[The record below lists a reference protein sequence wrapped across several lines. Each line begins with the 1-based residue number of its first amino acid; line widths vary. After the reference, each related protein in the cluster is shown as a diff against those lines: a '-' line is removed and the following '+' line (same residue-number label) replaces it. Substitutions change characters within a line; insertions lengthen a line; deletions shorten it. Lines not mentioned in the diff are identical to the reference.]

1 MKKPENKVALITGG
15 LRGIGLAM
23 VQALLEQGMAV
34 AAVGRRESGIAPLL
48 RACEGRTENLLAI
61 ASDLTEAGVV
71 DQVVARV
78 IERFGRIDILVNN
91 AGVGNAIVRKDYLK
105 NPAPFWQVTPQQWRE
120 MLSINTDVQFYLSR
134 AVVGGMMDRRWGR
147 IVNVTTSLYS
157 MIREGRLP
165 YGPSKAAMEATA
177 AVMAADLAGT
187 GVTVNVLV
195 PGGPTDT
202 DMLPLDSGM
211 DRSKMIPPSV
221 MGPPLKW
228 IVSADADD
236 FTAKRIVAAKWIKN
250 RESGI
255 APIAWLGLGNEV
267 ISPPTSP
274 T

>member
-1 MKKPENKVALITGG
+1 MNNSEKKVALITGG

-23 VQALLEQGMAV
+23 VQALLQEGLAV

-48 RACEGRTENLLAI
+48 KACEGRTQNLLPL
-61 ASDLTEAGVV
+61 ASDLSEAGAVEN
-71 DQVVARV
+71 VVARV
-78 IERFGRIDILVNN
+78 VEKFGRIDILVNN

-105 NPAPFWQVTPQQWRE
+105 NPAPFWEVTQQQWRE

-134 AVVGGMMDRRWGR
+134 AVVGGMIDRRWGR
-147 IVNVTTSLYS
+147 IVNVTTSLET
-157 MIREGRLP
+157 MIRKGRMP

-195 PGGPTDT
+195 PGGATDT
-202 DMLPLDSGM
+202 DMLPSESGM

-236 FTAKRIVAAKWIKN
+236 FTAKRIIAAKWIEN
-250 RESGI
+250 RETGV
-255 APIAWLGLGNEV
+255 APIAWLGHDN
-267 ISPPTSP
+267 
-274 T
+274 